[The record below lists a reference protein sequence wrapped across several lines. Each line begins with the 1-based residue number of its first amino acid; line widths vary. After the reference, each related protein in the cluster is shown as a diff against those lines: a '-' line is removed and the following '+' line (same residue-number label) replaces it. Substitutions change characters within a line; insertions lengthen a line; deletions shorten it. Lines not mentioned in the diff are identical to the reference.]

1 MRSAS
6 AEREDRV
13 EHCARRLVN
22 RRERCQRVA
31 MHAVD
36 DALVPVV
43 VELVDESLAVEP
55 IEELDRQLDHARLR
69 QVRGHPGELE
79 IDR

>member
-1 MRSAS
+1 M
-6 AEREDRV
+6 
-13 EHCARRLVN
+13 N
-22 RRERCQRVA
+22 RRERCQRVT

-43 VELVDESLAVEP
+43 VELIDESLAVEP
-55 IEELDRQLDHARLR
+55 VEELDRQLDHARLR